1 MSAISAAV
9 SGMQA
14 ASLQLDVTANNVAN
28 LSTPGFRPSAVALS
42 TGAGGVNAQVI
53 PGTTP
58 GTDLLTEMVTL
69 VTAPI
74 LYDANARVI
83 RIAEQTTASL
93 VDAVG

>member
-14 ASLQLDVTANNVAN
+14 ASLQLDVAANNVAN
-28 LSTPGFRPSAVALS
+28 LSTPGFQPSAVALS
-42 TGAGGVNAQVI
+42 SGAGGVNAQVI

-69 VTAPI
+69 ITAPI
-74 LYDANARVI
+74 LYDANARVV
-83 RIAEQTTASL
+83 RLADQTTQNL
-93 VDAVG
+93 IDAIG